1 MLIKNM
7 QIKKMKYLLCGPM
20 FGFGQCRSAGTNTLC
35 QNKIKHT
42 RHLIS
47 WHIVHDKIKDNK
59 ANKKLTLAAGGV
71 GNSKLVVSF
80 NASLLFIR
88 HTLLLCLVPLLL
100 EHLILLQISS
110 LYVDF
115 LNLYSHQDPFFLTSW
130 VYTGPLLLLRVQVV
144 MLGFYP
150 LSLTGHCVYNWS
162 ICFLVPLDSIVLIH
176 IIL

>member
-1 MLIKNM
+1 M

-100 EHLILLQISS
+100 EHLILTPNFLTLCGFFESLLSS
-110 LYVDF
+110 GPLF
-115 LNLYSHQDPFFLTSW
+115 LNFLGIHGATLT
-130 VYTGPLLLLRVQVV
+130 VEGPSCHA
-144 MLGFYP
+144 GF
-150 LSLTGHCVYNWS
+150 L
-162 ICFLVPLDSIVLIH
+162 SIVPHWALCI
-176 IIL
+176 